1 MEQAIRHSGNLK
13 SLVDVTNLVEVSSSP
28 SHPIKNKPNND
39 NDRSGSSGDS
49 GGDAVT
55 TKEID
60 DDEEKAEMRTWKVGQ
75 AKRCLTAA
83 EVDKMVFNPQPGWD
97 NDVKSNL

>member
-13 SLVDVTNLVEVSSSP
+13 SSVDVTNDVEVSASP
-28 SHPIKNKPNND
+28 SHPIKKPKND
-39 NDRSGSSGDS
+39 NDRSSSGDS

-55 TKEID
+55 TCKLD
-60 DDEEKAEMRTWKVGQ
+60 DDEEKVEMRSRKVGQ

-97 NDVKSNL
+97 NDVKSNF